1 MLLDKPSGISS
12 NAALQRVK
20 RVFNAKKAGHTGSLD
35 PLATG
40 LLPVCLGEATKISQY
55 LLDSDKEYLAT
66 IRLGVKTD
74 TADSE
79 GQVIEERS
87 RQVEAGQ
94 LEQALQKYRGDIEQV
109 PPMYSALKKDGQP
122 LYKLARRGE
131 QVERESRPV
140 TIYRNEL
147 VSFQGDQLQLYVA
160 CSKGTYIRTLAED
173 LGEDLGCGAHISA
186 LRRLRSGC
194 FALSSETDGRLS
206 RGVSNGFADSVVTLD
221 WLEDTARSG
230 GLDALDKVLV
240 PMDAAIEYMPAV
252 QLPELA
258 ADSVRHGQPVLVR
271 HLPADG
277 MVRMYERTPE
287 ELVFLGIGEIDD
299 DGRVAPRRLIVREHA
314 DGQ

>member
-1 MLLDKPSGISS
+1 MSS

-40 LLPVCLGEATKISQY
+40 LLPVCLGEATKVSQF
-55 LLDSDKEYLAT
+55 LLDSDKEYLAA
-66 IRLGVKTD
+66 IQLGVKTD

-79 GQVIEERS
+79 GQVIEERDC
-87 RQVEAGQ
+87 QVDAGQ
-94 LEQALQKYRGDIEQV
+94 VEQALRKYRGDIEQV

-131 QVERESRPV
+131 EVEREARPV
-140 TIYRNEL
+140 TIHRNEL
-147 VSFQGDQLQLYVA
+147 VSFQGNRLELYVA

-194 FALSSETDGRLS
+194 FALSGEVSDRFSSGETSDETS
-206 RGVSNGFADSVVTLD
+206 DYADAVVTLD
-221 WLEDTARSG
+221 WLEHTAQSD
-230 GLDALDKVLV
+230 GLGALDKVLV
-240 PMDAAIEYMPAV
+240 PMDAAIEHMPAV

-258 ADSVRHGQPVLVR
+258 AESVRHGQPVLVR

-277 MVRMYERTPE
+277 LVRMYEKKPE
-287 ELVFLGIGEIDD
+287 ASLFIGIGEIDD
-299 DGRVAPRRLIVREHA
+299 DGRVAPRRLIVRGQA
-314 DGQ
+314 DG